1 MLIELAIGIVVVVFV
16 IQFLA
21 PKSKN
26 LITLLLEA
34 FLSLFTRGAA
44 TGMSEIN
51 RTLREYDNR
60 PVDQILIDIID
71 DKPTKKK

>member
-34 FLSLFTRGAA
+34 FLYLFTRGAA
-44 TGMSEIN
+44 TGMAEID
-51 RTLREYDNR
+51 RTLKEYDNR